1 MEMSKKLSL
10 TLGACLLLGACA
22 TGKAQ
27 EAQTSMQETGGEA
40 YNAAEDMEQLEEQLT
55 ERRGAIRASNTRTR
69 QALKALY
76 EGHGFA
82 W

>member
-1 MEMSKKLSL
+1 MSKKVLL

-22 TGKAQ
+22 SGKAR
-27 EAQTSMQETGGEA
+27 EAQTSMQDTGVEA
-40 YNAAEDMEQLEEQLT
+40 YDAAEDMEQLEEQLT
-55 ERRGAIRASNTRTR
+55 ERRGAIRASNARTR
-69 QALKALY
+69 RALKALY